1 MSTRPKPRP
10 QVAVY
15 VLDADESRT
24 YAPAKVLI
32 LRPSGDIADPAAVL
46 DVYDAE
52 GSLLRRV
59 LVNGIKVSARTL
71 PLLIEPRGEG
81 YHGGPPESTAI
92 LSAREHFDDVRL
104 KVAD

>member
-1 MSTRPKPRP
+1 MPKARPRP
-10 QVAVY
+10 QASVY
-15 VLDADESRT
+15 VLNTDEAAL

-46 DVYDAE
+46 DVYDAN
-52 GSLLRRV
+52 GTLLRRV
-59 LVNGIKVSARTL
+59 LVNGIPVTSRTL

-81 YHGGPPESTAI
+81 YHGGPPASESTI
-92 LSAREHFDDVRL
+92 TAREHFGDVRL